1 MDRLDGVARD
11 ESPAAARA
19 TLNREADSP
28 RHSDYLPARL
38 WGLLAALSLAWGFN
52 WTAMKMALSEVPPW
66 TFRAI
71 CLAFGSGLLFL
82 VLRLG
87 GQALARPSGQWRR
100 LSVLALLNITAWNAL
115 VAFGLKM
122 IPSGRASILAYT
134 MPALA
139 IPLSVWLLGE
149 RLTAGKALGLVL
161 GMAGMALL
169 IGDGFVGIGASPAGS
184 LLVLGAAASWALG
197 SVLQKK
203 YPIALPAGPYTAW
216 IMLLGGVPIFA
227 GAALFEDFGWL
238 RHVGAAAL
246 LGTAY
251 NVVVAFAFA
260 YWAWIKLATSVSVT
274 VFSLSIL
281 VIPVIGVLSGVVFLG
296 ERPSWA
302 EYAALVFV
310 LGSLASVLAPARAAR
325 G

>member
-1 MDRLDGVARD
+1 LSREPDHL
-11 ESPAAARA
+11 PAA
-19 TLNREADSP
+19 
-28 RHSDYLPARL
+28 L
-38 WGLLAALSLAWGFN
+38 WWLLAALSLAWGFN
-52 WTAMKMALSEVPPW
+52 WTAMKLALNEVPPW

-71 CLAFGSGLLFL
+71 CLGFGSAILFL
-82 VLRLG
+82 VVRLG
-87 GQALARPSGQWRR
+87 GEKLVWPRGQWLR
-100 LSVLALLNITAWNAL
+100 LWVCALLNITAWNIL
-115 VAFGLKM
+115 VALGLRM
-122 IPSGRASILAYT
+122 IASGRASILAYT

-149 RLTAGKALGLVL
+149 RLTAGKLIGLAL

-169 IGDGFVGIGASPAGS
+169 IGEGFAGIGAAPLGS

-203 YPIALPAGPYTAW
+203 YPIDLPAGPYTAW
-216 IMLLGGVPIFA
+216 IMLLGGLPILI
-227 GAALFEDFGWL
+227 GALLFEDLGWL
-238 RHVGAAAL
+238 RTVGVAAI

-251 NVVVAFAFA
+251 NVLVAFAFA
-260 YWAWIKLATSVSVT
+260 YWAWIKLVTSVSVT

-281 VIPVIGVLSGVVFLG
+281 VIPVVGVFSGVVFLG

-302 EYAALVFV
+302 EYAALALV
-310 LGSLASVLAPARAAR
+310 LGSLVSVLSPGRAAR